1 MAVSTIDQLR
11 ARMQN
16 NVPAH
21 PRPSPLSSSSNN
33 SPSQFHGDPQP
44 SSRRAPRLDRPSPP
58 LEFSSRSSNSSS
70 MDKLRSLSGYRHP
83 CSGLPPP
90 EPFLPP
96 PSLSKSLPSSR
107 PSLPPAEPSFSP
119 PVLGG
124 SRRPGSS
131 SVENRSI
138 MSERGPPSS
147 FILLTNLSLQ
157 SLRRRRQD

>member
-16 NVPAH
+16 NAPAH
-21 PRPSPLSSSSNN
+21 QRPSSLSSSHHP
-33 SPSQFHGDPQP
+33 PSQFHMDSQP
-44 SSRRAPRLDRPSPP
+44 SWHRAPRLDRPSPP

-70 MDKLRSLSGYRHP
+70 MDTLRSLSGYRHP
-83 CSGLPPP
+83 SSGLPPP

-124 SRRPGSS
+124 TRRAGSS
-131 SVENRSI
+131 SVEKSSI
-138 MSERGPPSS
+138 MRERGPPCS
-147 FILLTNLSLQ
+147 FLLLANLSLQ